1 MDIHGPRL
9 FSISPNHL
17 PTSDGEDDESLMEE
31 VIMMVVN
38 DKADG
43 YS

>member
-17 PTSDGEDDESLMEE
+17 PTSDGEDDECLME

-38 DKADG
+38 NEADG